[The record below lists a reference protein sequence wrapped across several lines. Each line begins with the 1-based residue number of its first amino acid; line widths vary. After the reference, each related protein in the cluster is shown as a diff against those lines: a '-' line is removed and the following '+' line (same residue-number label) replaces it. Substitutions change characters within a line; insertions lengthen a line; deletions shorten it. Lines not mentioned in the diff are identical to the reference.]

1 MRKRRRKGEQSVE
14 SVLDAAKV
22 GDFESLLGDES
33 NAWWNFVVERLGLR
47 VDQLMLRIEAEDPA
61 IGSWYLWLVYEVDES
76 DNSIALANILIPDYE
91 NRPESALTTPEG
103 YEQVPY
109 LACRWPE

>member
-1 MRKRRRKGEQSVE
+1 MPKRRRGEQSVK

-22 GDFESLLGDES
+22 GDFESLLGDGA
-33 NAWWNFVVERLGLR
+33 NAWWNFVVGRLELR

-61 IGSWYLWLVYEVDES
+61 SGRWYLWLVYEVDES
-76 DNSIALANILIPDYE
+76 DNSIALAEVLVPDYE

-109 LACRWPE
+109 FACRWPE